1 MEEAEKY
8 IRVHSLFSLVKNL
21 MRCFSSFLFARYT
34 FGFACPQLL
43 NDVSESFACF

>member
-8 IRVHSLFSLVKNL
+8 IRIHLLFSLMKYL
-21 MRCFSSFLFARYT
+21 MCCFSSFHFARYT

-43 NDVSESFACF
+43 SDA